1 MTTDWLDGA
10 LAHTFGGLDGLTER
24 TVGYPALFREL
35 GLGGPGVSTLLDYGC
50 GPGWIA
56 LEIAERYDVEI
67 TAVDIAPEMLRLA
80 RARPHPRVRHRLLD
94 ASGLDFLAPSS
105 IDAAMCCFVFSNV
118 AELTE
123 LRRITDA
130 VGRVLRPGGRYV
142 LMDANPDA
150 TGTAFASFRTGEPGR
165 TYEAG
170 EPRRVELYGPG
181 DRPLELVDYHWPE
194 ETYRQLLADAGFRG
208 VRALRPRATL
218 AQAERIRAVTR
229 AATVA
234 ESTLAPLLLIVAE
247 R

>member
-130 VGRVLRPGGRYV
+130 GV
-142 LMDANPDA
+142 
-150 TGTAFASFRTGEPGR
+150 
-165 TYEAG
+165 
-170 EPRRVELYGPG
+170 
-181 DRPLELVDYHWPE
+181 
-194 ETYRQLLADAGFRG
+194 RG